1 MMRNKSLFY
10 GTRCI
15 FCNTKHMTL
24 RTFKNI
30 YGYKNHF
37 KTSYIRCGQNFING
51 VVIKHWY
58 HYILHSW
65 THISICSIVRMP
77 FASSMKIIF
86 LMLYCYNKFQ
96 WKFFCFNNQMFWIL
110 RTMKK
115 IQWLIWIIYS
125 NGSLAPYMFH

>member
-96 WKFFCFNNQMFWIL
+96 WKFFCFNNQITYNEENPMINMNNLF
-110 RTMKK
+110 K
-115 IQWLIWIIYS
+115 WLVSALYV
-125 NGSLAPYMFH
+125 SLM